1 MLRVKVISQLQS
13 PPNRL
18 GQILDSVHTRV
29 PVFTP
34 RSGPTGTAVTV
45 EMKDLPAVT
54 PVYLGMGAT
63 RSSFEVLSRFVTD
76 QNGEMSQ
83 VVEIPS
89 WAMSDRT
96 HFFVLVDVY
105 FRPLAISEAF
115 HVTEQDGTLV
125 RKGRITDESGS
136 CLTMREEGESQGLY
150 ALLGDTHGLKPGE
163 DVVVKGTLA
172 EFSDCTEGS
181 AIQLTG
187 IEPLNIER

>member
-1 MLRVKVISQLQS
+1 MKVISQLQ
-13 PPNRL
+13 PPPKRL
-18 GQILDSVHTRV
+18 DQFLDPVDTRA

-34 RSGPTGTAVTV
+34 RSGPAGTAVTV
-45 EMKDLPAVT
+45 EIKDLPAVT

-76 QNGEMSQ
+76 QNGGMSQ

-125 RKGRITDESGS
+125 RKGRITTDESGS
-136 CLTMREEGESQGLY
+136 CLTMREEGESQELY

-163 DVVVKGTLA
+163 DVVVEGTLT